1 MAQLAKCKV
10 CCLWRNVFHFDGSMR
25 EYTYCGRKRF
35 FGLCNPQ
42 DIAITSINIAQLASQ
57 CLIGSKGNKQ

>member
-1 MAQLAKCKV
+1 MCFLQ
-10 CCLWRNVFHFDGSMR
+10 S